1 MRASFPVKHFSKC
14 EPSAPEVSCSSTKR
28 DPKKRGCG
36 LFSEQDLFDGGCL
49 PAVRCDW
56 VDAAYFRE
64 PSVSSGAVVHGNKVN
79 ERYRDVTPT
88 ERSISSGVRAIRQ
101 LDERNADIDS
111 V

>member
-36 LFSEQDLFDGGCL
+36 LFSEQDLFDDGCL
-49 PAVRCDW
+49 PAVHCDW

-64 PSVSSGAVVHGNKVN
+64 PSVSSGAAVHGNKVN
-79 ERYRDVTPT
+79 ERYRDFATT
-88 ERSISSGVRAIRQ
+88 TA
-101 LDERNADIDS
+101 
-111 V
+111 

>member
-36 LFSEQDLFDGGCL
+36 LFSEQDRFDGGCL

-64 PSVSSGAVVHGNKVN
+64 PSVSSGAAVM
-79 ERYRDVTPT
+79 VTK
-88 ERSISSGVRAIRQ
+88 SMSDIGISQQ
-101 LDERNADIDS
+101 LLSNALQQ
-111 V
+111 